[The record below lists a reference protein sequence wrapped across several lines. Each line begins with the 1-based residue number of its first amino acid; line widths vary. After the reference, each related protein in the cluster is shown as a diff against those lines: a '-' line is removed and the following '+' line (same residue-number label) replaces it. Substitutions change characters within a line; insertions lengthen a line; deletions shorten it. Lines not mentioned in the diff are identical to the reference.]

1 MKILQFLSWEYPP
14 RIVGGLARHVY
25 WLSRELARRGVEVL
39 VVTLDY
45 PGAPRF
51 EYVDGVK
58 IVRVRSYVLPSP
70 DFISWVH
77 QFNMWM
83 IKDASD
89 ELHDISIIHAHDWLS
104 ALSAITLK
112 HTLRKPLV
120 ATIHSTEYGRR
131 GGIFNEFQKHI
142 HEVEWRLTY
151 EAWRIIVCSE
161 YMRSEVMNVFNLPSD
176 KIDIIP
182 NGINPI
188 DLSKPIDNVRRRYA
202 EDWEKIVLFVGRLVH
217 AKGIHIFVEAGINLL
232 GRRGDVKFVVVGD
245 GVLREE
251 LMRRVSER
259 GVSHKFFFTGFIS
272 DNDLNDLYRVCDV
285 AVFPSIYE
293 PFGIVALEAMSAAKP
308 VIVSDVGGLSSLVI
322 DGFNGVKVPP
332 NDPYILSRAIERVIS
347 NPTLAEHLGKNGFNH
362 VYQNYTWDKIADKT
376 LKTYSQVLETYKRSS
391 WFKATNH

>member
-25 WLSRELARRGVEVL
+25 WLSRELARRGIDVI

-45 PGAPRF
+45 PGAPRV
-51 EYVDGVK
+51 EYVNGVR

-83 IKDASD
+83 IKDALN
-89 ELHDISIIHAHDWLS
+89 ELHDVSIIHAHDWLS

-112 HTLRKPLV
+112 HALRKPLV
-120 ATIHSTEYGRR
+120 VTIHSTEYGRR
-131 GGIFNEFQKHI
+131 GGIFNDFQRHI
-142 HEVEWRLTY
+142 HEVEWWLTY

-161 YMRSEVMNVFNLPSD
+161 YMKREVINVFNLPSD
-176 KIDIIP
+176 KIDVIP

-188 DLSKPIDNVRRRYA
+188 DLSKPIDTVKTRRKYA

-217 AKGIHIFVEAGINLL
+217 AKGIHIFVEAGIDLL
-232 GRRGDVKFVVVGD
+232 KRRDDVKFVVVGD
-245 GVLREE
+245 GVLREDM
-251 LMRRVSER
+251 MRIVSER
-259 GVSHKFFFTGFIS
+259 GISHKFFFTGFIS

-285 AVFPSIYE
+285 TVFPSLYE

-308 VIVSDVGGLSSLVI
+308 VIVSDVGGLSNLVV
-322 DGFNGVKVPP
+322 DGFNGLKTPP
-332 NDPYILSRAIERVIS
+332 NNPYILSRVIEKVIS
-347 NPTLAEHLGKNGFNH
+347 DPEFAEYLGRNGFHH
-362 VYQNYTWDKIADKT
+362 VYKNYTWDKIADMT
-376 LKTYSQVLETYKRSS
+376 LKTYSRVMEEYKKSS
-391 WFKATNH
+391 WYTK